1 MMATLRNLAIGA
13 LRLAG
18 EANIARGLR
27 WASRSPV
34 RTLALLGL

>member
-1 MMATLRNLAIGA
+1 MATLRNLAIGL

-18 EANIARGLR
+18 QTNIARGLR
-27 WASRSPV
+27 WASRNPA